1 MVVRRVA
8 NITSSVP
15 TYFEF
20 KDSQMNMILKY
31 RFYLPKLKKLFKI
44 IIKLGLG

>member
-8 NITSSVP
+8 NITSLVP

-20 KDSQMNMILKY
+20 KDSQMNMILKH